1 MLGLPSSGATRLR
14 RRTDA
19 IEGSSLAK
27 ELPIIIT
34 PSTDCSDAF
43 SGGSRPMLS
52 EHVVSE
58 LARQLGQVI
67 EPRRKCPH
75 SGSC

>member
-1 MLGLPSSGATRLR
+1 MLGLPSCGATRPR
-14 RRTDA
+14 RRIDA

-27 ELPIIIT
+27 ELPIIVIPAPT
-34 PSTDCSDAF
+34 CSDAF

-58 LARQLGQVI
+58 LPRQLGQVI
-67 EPRRKCPH
+67 EPRCKRPH
-75 SGSC
+75 SGRC